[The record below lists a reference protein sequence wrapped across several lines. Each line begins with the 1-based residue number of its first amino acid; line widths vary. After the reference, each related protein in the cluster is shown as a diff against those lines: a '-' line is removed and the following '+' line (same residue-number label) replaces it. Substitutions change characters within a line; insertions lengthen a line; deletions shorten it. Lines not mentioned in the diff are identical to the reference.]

1 MFFRKKYK
9 ITFKPAPLKSWD
21 IYVQSIFQ
29 KPIKTLSEQDF
40 NTLTYYKNKFNW
52 ASKLDM
58 LSSNYDALVLT
69 NLNEEI
75 IWVNHGFKKMTGY
88 GPHFAKG
95 KKPTFLQGDDTSKL
109 ALAGI
114 KRKLGSKKVFTTKVL
129 NYKKDQSHYLCEI
142 TIFPLLDHHQKV
154 SHFLALEKEI

>member
-9 ITFKPAPLKSWD
+9 ITFRPAPLKSWD

-29 KPIKTLSEQDF
+29 KPIKSLNEQDF
-40 NTLTYYKNKFNW
+40 NTLNYYKNKFNW

-58 LSSNYDALVLT
+58 LSLNYDALVLT

-88 GPHFAKG
+88 SPNFAIG
-95 KKPTFLQGDDTSKL
+95 KKPAFLQGDDTSKL
-109 ALAGI
+109 ALQEVT
-114 KRKLGSKKVFTTKVL
+114 RNLKLEKPFTSKLL